1 LKLYSPKY
9 KFYQNKSFAF
19 YKLVVWGVFLFQ
31 FQTFGYNPLKETLVT
46 IQQKAFDGD
55 AYFQGVLALFH
66 KHGERGMTIDLEEAT
81 RWAKMSAEKKGSLGL
96 ATLAALELEKGNIA
110 KGRFL
115 YDEAYLNTNLRKLGD
130 KKDPL
135 ASFCLGMM
143 EIDNPPSNIP
153 KALRHLEDAATGGF
167 PTAQAT
173 LGMVYFTGIGTAK
186 NSALALKW
194 CSKASQAKIPLG
206 MFYLGMAY
214 SVGDG
219 IAMNDEIAMRWIH
232 AAASRELAMGQLVLG
247 MKLAQGDGISK
258 NLPLAIQ
265 WLRRAS
271 QKGSADAALQL
282 RRYENLLARS
292 KSPPASY
299 QVPNQQSS
307 FRQNISKSISED
319 LSDRNKTNAFPDN
332 SRNLAKM
339 DEEVYQEEELIDPT
353 LFDEP
358 TDEGSSFLT
367 LGLDNYK
374 GSKFIDAKFY
384 FDKAAAFNNTEAH
397 RYLGILYFL
406 GQGVSIDYKKAT
418 ANFEKATLNG
428 DLESKRYL
436 RILKQFKE

>member
-1 LKLYSPKY
+1 MLTIWITL
-9 KFYQNKSFAF
+9 
-19 YKLVVWGVFLFQ
+19 LFHSK
-31 FQTFGYNPLKETLVT
+31 TFGYDPLKETLAT

-66 KHGERGMTIDLEEAT
+66 KHGERGMTVDLEEAA
-81 RWAKMSAEKKGSLGL
+81 RWAKMSAEKKGALGL
-96 ATLAALELEKGNIA
+96 ATLAALELEQGNIS

-115 YDEAYLNTNLRKLGD
+115 YDEAYLHTNLRKLGD

-153 KALRHLEDAATGGF
+153 KALRHLEDAAVGGF
-167 PTAQAT
+167 PAAQAT
-173 LGMVYFTGIGTAK
+173 LGMIYFTGIGTAK
-186 NSALALKW
+186 NSALAIKW
-194 CSKASQAKIPLG
+194 CSKASKEKVPLG

-219 IAMNDEIAMRWIH
+219 LPMNDEIAMRWIH
-232 AAASRELAMGQLVLG
+232 AAASRELAMAQLVLG

-271 QKGSADAALQL
+271 KKGSADAALQL

-292 KSPPASY
+292 ASAPASY
-299 QVPNQQSS
+299 KVPSQQSS
-307 FRQNISKSISED
+307 LRQNITQSISDD
-319 LSDRNKTNAFPDN
+319 LNDKNKTIVASNQSNKIKSMA
-332 SRNLAKM
+332 
-339 DEEVYQEEELIDPT
+339 EQVYQEEELFDPT
-353 LFDEP
+353 VFDEP
-358 TDEGSSFLT
+358 ADKASSLLN
-367 LGLDNYK
+367 LGLENYK
-374 GSKFIDAKFY
+374 SSKFIDAKFY
-384 FDKAAAFNNTEAH
+384 FEKASSEDNVQAN

-418 ANFEKATLNG
+418 SYFEMAKLKG
-428 DLESKRYL
+428 DLESARYL